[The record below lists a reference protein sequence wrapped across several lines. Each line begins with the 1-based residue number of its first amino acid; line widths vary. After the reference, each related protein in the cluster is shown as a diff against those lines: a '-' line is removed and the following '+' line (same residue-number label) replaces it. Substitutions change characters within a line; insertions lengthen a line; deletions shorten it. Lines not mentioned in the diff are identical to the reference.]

1 MINGWK
7 VFDSHTHMGEARHTG
22 RIQRAGDLLR
32 DMDREGIDHALVIP
46 FPVVE
51 DYRAAHEEIGAAV
64 REYPDR
70 FLGAACIPP
79 FIREQDY
86 RDEVRRCRET
96 HGFVALKLQPQ
107 YQAVNPISPRS
118 DFVFESALEN
128 GMVMVC
134 HTGSGVPFA
143 LPSLFMMAARRFPEL
158 RFVLSHCGGGGLLV
172 GEAIVAATFCENIYL
187 ETSTLMP
194 HHVLEVLAHVPAT
207 RVMAGSDLPESLHT
221 EIYKIA
227 ELNVEESIRR
237 ALLAETAYQVFG
249 NPEDTSV
256 KVGTGAGGRAS
267 RGDSR

>member
-7 VFDSHTHMGEARHTG
+7 VFDAHTHMGEARHTG
-22 RIQRAGDLLR
+22 RVQRAGDLLR
-32 DMDREGIDHALVIP
+32 DMDREGIDHSLVIP
-46 FPVVE
+46 FPVVD

-64 REYPDR
+64 RRYPDR
-70 FLGAACIPP
+70 FVGAACIPP

-86 RDEVRRCRET
+86 RDEVRRCREV

-128 GMVMVC
+128 GMSMVC

-158 RFVLSHCGGGGLLV
+158 KIILSHCGGGGLLV
-172 GEAIVAATFCENIYL
+172 GEAIVAASFCENIYL

-194 HHVLEVLAHVPAT
+194 HHVLEVLAHVPAN
-207 RVMAGSDLPESLHT
+207 RIMAGSDLPESLHT

-227 ELNVEESIRR
+227 ELNVDEATRR
-237 ALLAETAYQVFG
+237 ALLAETAYGVFG
-249 NPEDTSV
+249 NPEDSGM
-256 KVGTGAGGRAS
+256 KAAMGPAEQAGGKAPR
-267 RGDSR
+267 